1 MAVFRIFICKSDDET
16 VIERLFK
23 KEKLMEGELKDK
35 INWLAFGRKLWF
47 KGIRSALKEEI
58 TEVTTNT
65 FDDLGLSLID
75 NVIDRLLPEK

>member
-1 MAVFRIFICKSDDET
+1 VFRIFICKSDDET

>member
-1 MAVFRIFICKSDDET
+1 MVHIIICKSGDET
-16 VIERLFK
+16 EIEQLFK

>member
-1 MAVFRIFICKSDDET
+1 ME
-16 VIERLFK
+16 
-23 KEKLMEGELKDK
+23 EKLKDK

-58 TEVTTNT
+58 TEVTPNT

-75 NVIDRLLPEK
+75 NVIDRLLPEE

>member
-1 MAVFRIFICKSDDET
+1 MFRIFICKSDDET

-35 INWLAFGRKLWF
+35 INWLAFGRKLCF
-47 KGIRSALKEEI
+47 KGIRSAVKEEI

>member
-1 MAVFRIFICKSDDET
+1 MVLRIFICKSDDDLKNILEGN
-16 VIERLFK
+16 IME
-23 KEKLMEGELKDK
+23 EKLKDK

>member
-1 MAVFRIFICKSDDET
+1 MFRIFICKSDDET